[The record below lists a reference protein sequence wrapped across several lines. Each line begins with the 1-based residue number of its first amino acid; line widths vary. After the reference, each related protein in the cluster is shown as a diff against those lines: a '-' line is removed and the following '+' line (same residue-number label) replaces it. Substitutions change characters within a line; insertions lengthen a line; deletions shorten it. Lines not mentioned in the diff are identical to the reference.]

1 MSQVFP
7 RTAGILLSLAL
18 LAVPTKIFSA
28 QEQTAAPSGQRRA
41 ATNEIISRGRIEP
54 LGRVIA
60 VNGPPDGNSTVALV
74 QKLQVEQGSKV
85 ERGQVLSLLN
95 GFDLARTDLEVA
107 KASLKLAEL
116 QRAQVQAGVGK
127 AAEIAA
133 QLNVIE
139 SRRAQLIRTKKDYE
153 RAFTLVRKRVESV
166 QVFDTQKAALDQLT
180 NDVQQAENALKALT
194 EVRAVDDAVAEAQIA
209 VARANVAK
217 AEAVVERLQ
226 IRAPISGTVLS
237 IQTRNGEAILADGIL
252 RMGDLDHLIV
262 VAEVDQG
269 QITRLAEGMTAKI
282 EGDIISQPI
291 QVSVTRV
298 AKEVF
303 RQKRP
308 SSDILIGRDAKI
320 VEVEVT
326 PQSPLPAV
334 VGGEVVVHFTL
345 PSSAQK

>member
-1 MSQVFP
+1 MSKVFT
-7 RTAGILLSLAL
+7 RTAGILLALML
-18 LAVPTKIFSA
+18 LAVPTRIFSA
-28 QEQTAAPSGQRRA
+28 QEQPPAPSSQRRPA
-41 ATNEIISRGRIEP
+41 SDEIIARGRIEP
-54 LGRVIA
+54 VARVIA

-74 QKLQVEQGSKV
+74 HRLLVEQGSKV
-85 ERGQVLSLLN
+85 ERGQVLAILN
-95 GFDLARTDLEVA
+95 GYDLARTDQQVA
-107 KASLKLAEL
+107 RASLKLAEM
-116 QRAQVQAGVGK
+116 QRAQVQAGIGK

-133 QLNVIE
+133 QINVIA
-139 SRRAQLIRTKKDYE
+139 SRRAQMVRTKKDYE

-166 QVFDTQKAALDQLT
+166 QVFDTQQANLDQLT

-194 EVRAVDDAVAEAQIA
+194 EVRAVDDAVAAAQIT
-209 VARANVAK
+209 VAEANVAK
-217 AEAVVERLQ
+217 ADAVVERLQ

-237 IQTRNGEAILADGIL
+237 IQTRDGEAILADGIL

-262 VAEVDQG
+262 VAEVDQA
-269 QITRLAEGMTAKI
+269 QITRIADGMSARV

-291 QVSVTRV
+291 QGSVTRL

-326 PQSPLPAV
+326 PQTPLPAV
-334 VGGEVVVHFTL
+334 VGGEVVVHFKL